1 MNIGKLFIL
10 SAPSGTGKSTIL
22 KKVMSDLEGVAFS
35 ISHTTREPRKG
46 EKDGVDYHF
55 IDCSVFISMK
65 EKGDFLENANV
76 HGNLYGTSRR
86 GIEEQR
92 AAGLDVI
99 LDIDVQGAGIIR
111 ESGESEA
118 VYIFLAPP
126 SLEELERRLRGRG
139 LDDDGTI
146 ITRLKNARREMQA
159 INEFEYVIIN
169 EKIDEAAR
177 MFEAVIL
184 AQRSRDRR
192 HITGSPLPDTMW
204 CS

>member
-1 MNIGKLFIL
+1 MNVGKLFIL

-22 KKVMSDLEGVAFS
+22 KKVMNDLEGVAFS

-55 IDCSVFISMK
+55 IDRSVFMSMK
-65 EKGDFLENANV
+65 EKGDFLEDANV

-86 GIEEQR
+86 GVEEQR

-118 VYIFLAPP
+118 LYIFLAPP

-139 LDDDGTI
+139 LDDDETI

-192 HITGSPLPDTMW
+192 HITGSPLPYTTW